1 MGRRTVA
8 RSPCVSV
15 QRINALNNL
24 NIGRGDL
31 HPVAARNPVLRARM
45 AVSEL
50 NRRELG
56 NDIVGMR
63 GAVEGTL
70 GGDVFGKRLVAHA
83 GAAVCILCGV
93 SIQLARQEEDI
104 LPVQLYNQHS
114 ARPSPPKWPLHLQNC
129 VQ

>member
-1 MGRRTVA
+1 MGRQTVA
-8 RSPCVSV
+8 RSPRVSV

-31 HPVAARNPVLRARM
+31 HSVPARNPVLRAGV
-45 AVSEL
+45 AVSEF

-70 GGDVFGKRLVAHA
+70 GGDVFGKCLVAHA
-83 GAAVCILCGV
+83 GAPVCIL
-93 SIQLARQEEDI
+93 LA
-104 LPVQLYNQHS
+104 S
-114 ARPSPPKWPLHLQNC
+114 AST
-129 VQ
+129 